1 MKAEDACFGRGRLKY
16 SGLTLNQYGVAS
28 PCPDLVN
35 LLYVADSDDARAVF
49 AMYCVNRVFG
59 VASGSDPTFAFS
71 DDPLGLEV
79 V

>member
-1 MKAEDACFGRGRLKY
+1 MKAEDACFGRGRLE
-16 SGLTLNQYGVAS
+16 
-28 PCPDLVN
+28 
-35 LLYVADSDDARAVF
+35 YVADSDDARAVF